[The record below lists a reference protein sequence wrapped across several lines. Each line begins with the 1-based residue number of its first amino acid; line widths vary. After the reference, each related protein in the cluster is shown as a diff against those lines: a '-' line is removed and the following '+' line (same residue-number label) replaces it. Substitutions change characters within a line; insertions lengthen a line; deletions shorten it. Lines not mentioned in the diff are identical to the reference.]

1 MSWSRA
7 TKRKAG
13 LTALAAATALTV
25 GVGVSVVAVNA
36 EHNREQSEPHYVGY
50 LEKAGGEAA
59 EEAEREGEGHPEGVV
74 GGANEESGEI
84 ATALDSVANARLAP
98 YGSVAAGQ
106 YSASLGS
113 FNGLTSSSNAW
124 TEVTDLPYDADDPA
138 YRDPSFSNS
147 SGGAGY
153 VGGRITGLAAGNGVL
168 FAGGAN
174 GGVFRKLLGSDNKPG
189 GSGAA
194 ADTAWTP
201 ISDAIL
207 SLSTGDLLYDA
218 AHDTLWYA
226 TGEANTGGT
235 SYTGAGV
242 YRLTGAKTGTF
253 TADDR
258 VGGTELESRGIN
270 QLKIGG
276 GYVYAAS
283 TRGLWRRAVD
293 AAQGSA
299 WQNVLMPNPA
309 ADSDITTP
317 YKNMVNDVAI
327 DPKSGAVL
335 ANAAWRSGDASYNGF
350 YLSQTGANGTFT
362 RINPAGAINPK
373 DIGNTEF
380 AYAADGSKLYA
391 VMESPALLNS
401 GHQSGNSVLKAVYV
415 SNNGSV
421 EGPWNTI
428 ADYRKLGN
436 SGSALKTNNA
446 GKGYGPGVQAWYNNF
461 IEVDPGDADH
471 VYLGLEE
478 VYEST
483 NAGSTWTT
491 PGPYWNFGFS
501 CWNILDSK
509 NTCPETTHSDQ
520 HSIAIADGVVF
531 VGNDGGVKAR
541 PLAPKTS
548 KENAEGHAT
557 DWISLSQGLRTLQYY
572 SVGVGKDPQRGGYAV
587 SGGLQDNGGSLL
599 RGDGKDNA
607 GNSEMVSPFGGDGG
621 DIVVNPK
628 NGCEILDEYVYL
640 TLWMTKNCGQ
650 TDGTKSAVFDV
661 SVPDANPRFTAPFRA
676 VRGSQNTADGAS
688 ERWVAGGNAV
698 WAQNKAFG
706 YTEEEAAADPARGW
720 KKLYTHGGAGRMTV
734 GLDAIASPDAPKDS
748 SKDVIYAAWCG
759 VSNCNSA
766 GFERGV
772 ATNYGGTWN
781 ELDMTGLPNRY
792 PGAIFIDQQAD
803 PDGGTVYL
811 AFNGYNRRFIEGP
824 GAGVQHVFKGVLTK
838 GTGGAVSVAWTDI
851 SGNMPD
857 VPATDVLRIGDRLV
871 VGTDYGVI
879 VRPIAGGSWTR
890 VGGTSGTSGSLPL
903 TTVFDLHEGADG
915 NLYAA
920 THGRGIWRMPISAL

>member
-36 EHNREQSEPHYVGY
+36 EHDRELAEPHYVGY

-59 EEAEREGEGHPEGVV
+59 EEAEREREGEGHPEGVV
-74 GGANEESGEI
+74 GSANEESGEI

-113 FNGLTSSSNAW
+113 FNGLASSGSAW
-124 TEVTDLPYDADDPA
+124 TEVTNMPYDADDPA
-138 YRDPSFSNS
+138 YRDPSYSNS

-153 VGGRITGLAAGNGVL
+153 VAGRITGLAAGNGWV

-174 GGVFRKLLGSDNKPG
+174 GGVFRKSLGDDKQPG
-189 GSGAA
+189 GGD
-194 ADTAWTP
+194 DTSWQP
-201 ISDAIL
+201 ISDDIL

-218 AHDTLWYA
+218 GQDTLWYA

-242 YRLTGAKTGTF
+242 YRLEHASTGSF
-253 TADDR
+253 SLSDR

-276 GYVYAAS
+276 GYIYAAS
-283 TRGLWRRAVD
+283 TRGLWRRAVG

-299 WQNVLMPNPA
+299 WQNVLMPTPA

-317 YKNMVNDVAI
+317 YKNIVNDVAI

-350 YLSQTGANGTFT
+350 YLSPTGANGTFT
-362 RINPAGAINPK
+362 RINPSGAINPK

-391 VMESPALLNS
+391 VMESPALLVS
-401 GHQSGNSVLKAVYV
+401 GRQSGNTVLKAVYV

-421 EGPWNTI
+421 EGPWNVI

-461 IEVDPGDADH
+461 IEVDPGNADH

-478 VYEST
+478 VYETT
-483 NAGSTWTT
+483 NGGSSWTT

-541 PLAPKTS
+541 PLAPKVS
-548 KENAEGHAT
+548 KENAAGHAT
-557 DWISLSQGLRTLQYY
+557 DWMSLSQGLRTLQYY
-572 SVGVGKDPQRGGYAV
+572 SVGVGTDPDRGGYAV

-607 GNSEMVSPFGGDGG
+607 GHSEMVSPFGGDGG

-661 SVPDANPRFTAPFRA
+661 SVPDANPRFTAPFRS

-698 WAQNKAFG
+698 WAQDKAFG
-706 YTEEEAAADPARGW
+706 YTEEEAADDPGRGW
-720 KKLYTHGGAGRMTV
+720 QKVYTHGGAGRMTV
-734 GLDAIASPDAPKDS
+734 GLDAIANPAAPKDS

-772 ATNYGGTWN
+772 ATNYGGKWA
-781 ELDMTGLPNRY
+781 ELATTGLPNRY
-792 PGAIFIDQQAD
+792 PNAVFIDTKAD
-803 PDGGTVYL
+803 PAGGTVYL
-811 AFNGYNRRFIEGP
+811 VFNGYNRRFIEGP
-824 GAGVQHVFKGVLTK
+824 GANVGHVFKGVV
-838 GTGGAVSVAWTDI
+838 TGSNGNLSVTWTDI

-857 VPATDVLRIGDRLV
+857 VPATDVLRIGDKLV

-879 VRPIAGGSWTR
+879 EADVNPTTNAVGSWRR
-890 VGGTSGTSGSLPL
+890 VGGSSLPL
-903 TTVFDLHEGADG
+903 TTVFDLHQGVDG
-915 NLYAA
+915 YLYAA
-920 THGRGIWRMPISAL
+920 THGRGIWRTPISAL

>member
-59 EEAEREGEGHPEGVV
+59 EEAERERDGHPEGVV
-74 GGANEESGEI
+74 GGASSESGEI

-113 FNGLTSSSNAW
+113 FTGMASSGAAW
-124 TEVTDLPYDADDPA
+124 NEVTNTPYDADDPA
-138 YRDPSFSNS
+138 YRDPNYSNS

-153 VGGRITGLAAGNGVL
+153 VAGRITGLAAGNGWV

-174 GGVFRKLLGSDNKPG
+174 GGVFRKSLGGDKKPG
-189 GSGAA
+189 GGDDS
-194 ADTAWTP
+194 AWQP
-201 ISDAIL
+201 ISDDIL

-242 YRLTGAKTGTF
+242 YRLEHASTGSFAQT
-253 TADDR
+253 DR

-270 QLKIGG
+270 QLKTGG
-276 GYVYAAS
+276 GYIYAAS
-283 TRGLWRRAVD
+283 TRGLWRWKLD
-293 AAQGSA
+293 GSSTA
-299 WQNVLMPNPA
+299 WKNVLMPNPA

-317 YKNMVNDVAI
+317 YKNIVNDVAI

-350 YLSQTGANGTFT
+350 YLSPTGADGTFT
-362 RINPAGAINPK
+362 RINPSGAINPK

-401 GHQSGNSVLKAVYV
+401 GRQSGNTVLKAVYV

-421 EGPWNTI
+421 EGPWNVI

-461 IEVDPGDADH
+461 IEVDPSNADH

-483 NAGSTWTT
+483 NGGSTWTT

-501 CWNILDSK
+501 CWNILESK

-557 DWISLSQGLRTLQYY
+557 DWMSLSQGLRTLQYY
-572 SVGVGKDPQRGGYAV
+572 SVGVGVDPERGGYAV

-599 RGDGKDNA
+599 RGDGFDN
-607 GNSEMVSPFGGDGG
+607 SSPPKKEMVSPFGGDGG

-661 SVPDANPRFTAPFRA
+661 SVPDANPRFTAPFRS
-676 VRGSQNTADGAS
+676 VRGSQNTADGKS

-698 WAQNKAFG
+698 WAQDKAFG
-706 YTEEEAAADPARGW
+706 YTESEAAADPSRGW

-734 GLDAIASPDAPKDS
+734 GLDAIANPAAPADS
-748 SKDVIYAAWCG
+748 SKDVVYAAWCG

-781 ELDMTGLPNRY
+781 ELDMKGLPNRY

-803 PDGGTVYL
+803 PAGGTVYL

-838 GTGGAVSVAWTDI
+838 GTGGTVSVTWTDI

-857 VPATDVLRIGDRLV
+857 VPATDVLRIGNKLV

-879 VRPIAGGSWTR
+879 EADVDPTTNAVGSWRR
-890 VGGTSGTSGSLPL
+890 VGGSSLPL
-903 TTVFDLHEGADG
+903 TTVFDLHQGADG

-920 THGRGIWRMPISAL
+920 THGRGIWRTPISAL

>member
-36 EHNREQSEPHYVGY
+36 EHNRELSEPRYVGY

-59 EEAEREGEGHPEGVV
+59 VEAAREPDGHPEGVA
-74 GGANEESGEI
+74 GGANSESGEI

-98 YGSVAAGQ
+98 FGSVAAGQ
-106 YSASLGS
+106 YSDSIGHFTGLDPSGGS
-113 FNGLTSSSNAW
+113 WS
-124 TEVTDLPYDADDPA
+124 EVTNTPYDADDPD
-138 YRDPSFSNS
+138 YRDPFYSNS
-147 SGGAGY
+147 SGGAGF
-153 VGGRITGLAAGNGVL
+153 VAGRITGLAVGNGVV

-174 GGVFRKLLGSDNKPG
+174 GGVFRKSLGGDNKPG
-189 GSGAA
+189 TGDDG
-194 ADTAWTP
+194 DWVP
-201 ISDAIL
+201 ISDDIL
-207 SLSTGDLLYDA
+207 SLSTGDLLYDKA
-218 AHDTLWYA
+218 TDVLWYA

-242 YRLTGAKTGTF
+242 YRLADASDPTSKF
-253 TADDR
+253 TLGDR
-258 VGGTELESRGIN
+258 VGGDELESRGIN
-270 QLKIGG
+270 QLKEGG
-276 GYVYAAS
+276 GYVYAAT
-283 TRGLWRRAVD
+283 TRGLWRWKLA
-293 AAQGSA
+293 GSA
-299 WQNVLMPNPA
+299 TAWEKVLMPNPD
-309 ADSDITTP
+309 ADSVIATP
-317 YKNMVNDVAI
+317 YKNIVNDVAI
-327 DPKSGAVL
+327 AKSGQVL

-350 YLSQTGANGTFT
+350 YLSPTGNAGTFT
-362 RINPAGAINPK
+362 RINPSGAIDPK

-380 AYAADGSKLYA
+380 AFSSDHSKLYA
-391 VMESPALLNS
+391 VMESPTKLIT
-401 GHQSGNSVLKAVYV
+401 GRQSGNSVLKAVYV
-415 SNNGSV
+415 SKSGSIA
-421 EGPWNTI
+421 GPWSVI

-461 IEVDPGDADH
+461 IEVDPTNPDH

-478 VYEST
+478 VYETT
-483 NAGSTWTT
+483 NGGSTWTT

-501 CWNILDSK
+501 CWNIIEAK

-520 HSIAIADGVVF
+520 HSIAIADGMVY

-548 KENAEGHAT
+548 TENAEGHAT
-557 DWISLSQGLRTLQYY
+557 DWINLNKGLGTLQYY
-572 SVGVGKDPQRGGYAV
+572 SVGVGADLQRGGYAV
-587 SGGLQDNGGSLL
+587 SGGLQDNGASLL
-599 RGDGKDNA
+599 RGDGFDNSSPP
-607 GNSEMVSPFGGDGG
+607 NKEMVSPFGGDGG

-650 TDGTKSAVFDV
+650 TDGATSAVFDV
-661 SVPDANPRFTAPFRA
+661 SVPDANPRFTAPFRS
-676 VRGSQNTADGAS
+676 VRGSVNNVDGKS

-698 WAQNKAFG
+698 WAHDKAFA
-706 YTEEEAAADPARGW
+706 YTEKEAAADPGRGW
-720 KKLYTHGGAGRMTV
+720 TKLFSHGGAGRMTV
-734 GLDAIASPDAPKDS
+734 GLDAIADPSAPADS

-772 ATNYGGTWN
+772 ATNFKGAWV
-781 ELDMTGLPNRY
+781 ELPTTGLPNRF
-792 PGAIFIDQQAD
+792 PNGVFIDTTAD
-803 PDGGTVYL
+803 PAGGTVYL

-824 GAGVQHVFKGVLTK
+824 GAKVGHVFKGVVTGTK
-838 GTGGAVSVAWTDI
+838 GNLTVTWTDV

-857 VPATDVLRIGDRLV
+857 VPATDVLRIGNKLV

-879 VRPIAGGSWTR
+879 EADVNPTTNAVGSWSR
-890 VGGTSGTSGSLPL
+890 VGGTTLPL
-903 TTVFDLHEGADG
+903 TTVFDLHQGTDG

-920 THGRGIWRMPISAL
+920 THGRGIWRMLISDL

>member
-59 EEAEREGEGHPEGVV
+59 EEAEREAGGHPEGVV

-113 FNGLTSSSNAW
+113 FNGLAPSSNAW
-124 TEVTDLPYDADDPA
+124 TEVTDTPYDADDPA

-194 ADTAWTP
+194 ADSAWTP

-207 SLSTGDLLYDA
+207 SLSTGDLLYDTA
-218 AHDTLWYA
+218 NDTLWYA

-242 YRLTGAKTGTF
+242 YKLTGAKTGTF
-253 TADDR
+253 TASDR
-258 VGGTELESRGIN
+258 VGGIELESRGIN

-283 TRGLWRRAVD
+283 TRGLWRRAAG

-350 YLSQTGANGTFT
+350 YLSPTGANGTFT
-362 RINPAGAINPK
+362 RINPSGSINPK

-380 AYAADGSKLYA
+380 AYASDGSKLYA

-401 GHQSGNSVLKAVYV
+401 GRQSGNTVLKAVYV
-415 SNNGSV
+415 SNSGSV

-461 IEVDPGDADH
+461 IEVDPSNADH

-478 VYEST
+478 VYETT

-520 HSIAIADGVVF
+520 HSIAIANGVVF

-541 PLAPKTS
+541 PLAPTSS

-557 DWISLSQGLRTLQYY
+557 DWMSLSQGLRTLQYY
-572 SVGVGKDPQRGGYAV
+572 SVGVGKDPERGGWAV

-607 GNSEMVSPFGGDGG
+607 GHSEMVSPFGGDGG

-650 TDGTKSAVFDV
+650 TDGTKSGVFEV
-661 SVPDANPRFTAPFRA
+661 SVPDANPRFTAPFRS

-698 WAQNKAFG
+698 WAQDKAFG
-706 YTEEEAAADPARGW
+706 YTEEEAAADPGRGW

-734 GLDAIASPDAPKDS
+734 GLDAIANPAAPKDS

-781 ELDMTGLPNRY
+781 ELDMTGLPTRY
-792 PGAIFIDQQAD
+792 PGAIFIDQKAD
-803 PDGGTVYL
+803 PAGGTVYL

-824 GAGVQHVFKGVLTK
+824 GAGVQHVFKGVLTAGSG
-838 GTGGAVSVAWTDI
+838 GTVSVAWTDI

-857 VPATDVLRIGDRLV
+857 VPATDVLRVEDKLV
-871 VGTDYGVI
+871 VGTDYGVL

-890 VGGTSGTSGSLPL
+890 VGGLSGAQGSLPL

>member
-1 MSWSRA
+1 MTWSRA

-25 GVGVSVVAVNA
+25 GIGVSVVAVNA

-59 EEAEREGEGHPEGVV
+59 EEAEREREGEGHPEGVV
-74 GGANEESGEI
+74 GSANEESGEI

-106 YSASLGS
+106 YSASLGN
-113 FNGLTSSSNAW
+113 FNGLASSGSAW
-124 TEVTDLPYDADDPA
+124 TEVTNIPYDADDPA
-138 YRDPSFSNS
+138 YRDPSYSNS

-153 VGGRITGLAAGNGVL
+153 VAGRITGLAAGNGWV

-174 GGVFRKLLGSDNKPG
+174 GGVFRKSLGDDKQPG
-189 GSGAA
+189 GGD
-194 ADTAWTP
+194 DTSWQP
-201 ISDAIL
+201 ISDDIL

-218 AHDTLWYA
+218 GHDTLWYA

-242 YRLTGAKTGTF
+242 YRLEHASAGSFSQT
-253 TADDR
+253 DR

-276 GYVYAAS
+276 GYIYAAS
-283 TRGLWRRAVD
+283 TRGLWRRAVG

-299 WQNVLMPNPA
+299 WQNVLMPTPA

-317 YKNMVNDVAI
+317 YKNVVNDVAI

-350 YLSQTGANGTFT
+350 YLSPTGANGTFT
-362 RINPAGAINPK
+362 RINPSGAINPK

-391 VMESPALLNS
+391 VMESPALLVS
-401 GHQSGNSVLKAVYV
+401 GRQSGNTVLKAVYV

-421 EGPWNTI
+421 EGPWNVI

-461 IEVDPGDADH
+461 IEVDPSDADH

-478 VYEST
+478 VYETT
-483 NAGSTWTT
+483 NGGSTWST

-541 PLAPKTS
+541 PLAPRTS

-557 DWISLSQGLRTLQYY
+557 DWMSLSQGLRTLQYY
-572 SVGVGKDPQRGGYAV
+572 SVGVGVDPERGGYAV

-661 SVPDANPRFTAPFRA
+661 SVPDANPRFTAPFRS
-676 VRGSQNTADGAS
+676 VRGSQNTADGKS

-698 WAQNKAFG
+698 WAQDKAFG
-706 YTEEEAAADPARGW
+706 YKESEAAADPSRGW

-734 GLDAIASPDAPKDS
+734 GLDAIANPAAPTDS
-748 SKDVIYAAWCG
+748 SKDVVYAAWCG

-772 ATNYGGTWN
+772 ATNYGGKWT
-781 ELDMTGLPNRY
+781 ELATTGLPSRFPN
-792 PGAIFIDQQAD
+792 AVFIDTKAD
-803 PDGGTVYL
+803 PNGGTVYL
-811 AFNGYNRRFIEGP
+811 VFNGYNRRFIEGP
-824 GAGVQHVFKGVLTK
+824 GAGVGHVFKGVV
-838 GTGGAVSVAWTDI
+838 TGSNGNLNVTWTDI

-857 VPATDVLRIGDRLV
+857 VPATDVLRIGDKLV

-879 VRPIAGGSWTR
+879 EADVNPTTNAVGSWSRIGGS
-890 VGGTSGTSGSLPL
+890 SLPL

-920 THGRGIWRMPISAL
+920 THGRGIWRTPISGL